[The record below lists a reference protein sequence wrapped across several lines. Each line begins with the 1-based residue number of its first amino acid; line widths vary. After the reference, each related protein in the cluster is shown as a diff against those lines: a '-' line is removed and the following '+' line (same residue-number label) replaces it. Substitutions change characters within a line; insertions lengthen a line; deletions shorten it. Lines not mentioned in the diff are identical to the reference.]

1 MPRQRHTVIFVPH
14 ARARLRKWQ
23 ISNFQIAFGV
33 TSLLLLGMAACWL
46 AWAHF
51 NTAVSPA
58 EMNRLRRE
66 NARLRQVNVGF
77 ESSIRSLQ
85 SKLAGSEDRTRQLA
99 IMAGL
104 ESLGSG
110 ADVGVGGGAP
120 LDGPSPGA
128 GQGPGA
134 SSGAGQGPGGASS
147 GAGQGPGGAS
157 DTGAEALPALLG
169 RAGQMKGMLDA
180 IAAKLGERV
189 RWMSS
194 TPTIA
199 PVRGILTSGFGT
211 RSDPMT
217 HGPGLH
223 QGVDIAAAA
232 GQPVC
237 AAADGLVMLAAR
249 TGGYG
254 EAVYLAHGFGIS
266 TRYGHLSEIDVHPG
280 QRVHRGDVIGRVGS
294 TGRSTGAHLHY
305 EVRLDGAPVNP
316 LAYILEGA
324 GGPS

>member
-23 ISNFQIAFGV
+23 ISNLQIALGGGL
-33 TSLLLLGMAACWL
+33 LLLLGLAACWF
-46 AWAHF
+46 AWANF
-51 NTAVSPA
+51 NTPVSPA
-58 EMNRLRRE
+58 EMSRLRRE
-66 NARLRQVNVGF
+66 NARLRQVNLGF
-77 ESSIRSLQ
+77 ESNIRSLQ
-85 SKLAGSEDRTRQLA
+85 SKLATSEDRTRQLA

-110 ADVGVGGGAP
+110 ADVGVGGGTP
-120 LDGPSPGA
+120 LEGSATSVGVSHA
-128 GQGPGA
+128 GQGPGL
-134 SSGAGQGPGGASS
+134 
-147 GAGQGPGGAS
+147 S
-157 DTGAEALPALLG
+157 DVGAEGLPALQG
-169 RAGQMKGMLDA
+169 RIGQMKGMLDA
-180 IAAKLGERV
+180 IEAKLGERV

-232 GQPVC
+232 GQPVS

-294 TGRSTGAHLHY
+294 TGRSTGSHLHY
-305 EVRLDGAPVNP
+305 EVRLDGNPVNP
-316 LAYILEGA
+316 VAYILEGTS
-324 GGPS
+324 GPS

>member
-23 ISNFQIAFGV
+23 VSNFQIAFGGG
-33 TSLLLLGMAACWL
+33 SLLLLGLAACWL

-58 EMNRLRRE
+58 EMSRLRRE
-66 NARLRQVNVGF
+66 NARLRQVNLGF
-77 ESSIRSLQ
+77 ESSIRTLQ
-85 SKLAGSEDRTRQLA
+85 SSLATSEDRTRQLA

-110 ADVGVGGGAP
+110 AEVGVGGGTP
-120 LDGPSPGA
+120 LDGPA
-128 GQGPGA
+128 L
-134 SSGAGQGPGGASS
+134 
-147 GAGQGPGGAS
+147 
-157 DTGAEALPALLG
+157 DGAEKLPALHG
-169 RAGQMKGMLDA
+169 RAGHMKGMLDA
-180 IAAKLGERV
+180 IEAKLGERV

-232 GQPVC
+232 GQPVF

-254 EAVYLAHGFGIS
+254 EAVYLAHGLGIS

-280 QRVHRGDVIGRVGS
+280 QKIHRGDMIGRVGS

-305 EVRLDGAPVNP
+305 EVRLDGTPVNP
-316 LAYILEGA
+316 LAYILDGA
-324 GGPS
+324 SGPS

>member
-1 MPRQRHTVIFVPH
+1 MPRQRHTVILVPH
-14 ARARLRKWQ
+14 AHSRLRKWQ
-23 ISNFQIAFGV
+23 VSSVQIALGAG
-33 TSLLLLGMAACWL
+33 SLLLLGLAACWL
-46 AWAHF
+46 AWSHF
-51 NTAVSPA
+51 NTTVSPA
-58 EMNRLRRE
+58 ELGRLRRE
-66 NARLRQVNVGF
+66 NTRLRQVNLGF
-77 ESSIRSLQ
+77 ESSIRGLQ
-85 SKLAGSEDRTRQLA
+85 SRLAGSEERTRQLA

-120 LDGPSPGA
+120 LGGPA

-134 SSGAGQGPGGASS
+134 SDTAGQGPGAFDIS
-147 GAGQGPGGAS
+147 
-157 DTGAEALPALLG
+157 AEELPALAG
-169 RAGQMKGMLDA
+169 RVGQLRGVLDA
-180 IAAKLGERV
+180 IEAKLGERM

-232 GQPVC
+232 GQPVH
-237 AAADGLVMLAAR
+237 AAADGLVMVAAR

-254 EAVYLAHGFGIS
+254 EAVFLAHGYGLS
-266 TRYGHLSEIDVHPG
+266 TRYGHLSEIDVRPG

-294 TGRSTGAHLHY
+294 TGRSTGSHLHY

-324 GGPS
+324 AGPS

>member
-23 ISNFQIAFGV
+23 ISNFQIACGGG
-33 TSLLLLGMAACWL
+33 SLLLLGLAACWL

-58 EMNRLRRE
+58 EMSRLRRE
-66 NARLRQVNVGF
+66 NARLRQVNLGF
-77 ESSIRSLQ
+77 ESSIRTLQ
-85 SKLAGSEDRTRQLA
+85 SSLATSEDRTRQLA

-110 ADVGVGGGAP
+110 AEVGVGGGTP
-120 LDGPSPGA
+120 LE
-128 GQGPGA
+128 
-134 SSGAGQGPGGASS
+134 
-147 GAGQGPGGAS
+147 
-157 DTGAEALPALLG
+157 GAENLPALHG

-180 IAAKLGERV
+180 IEAKLGERV

-232 GQPVC
+232 GQPVF

-280 QRVHRGDVIGRVGS
+280 QRVHRGDMIGRVGS
-294 TGRSTGAHLHY
+294 TGRSTGSHLHY
-305 EVRLDGAPVNP
+305 EVRLDGTPVNP

>member
-1 MPRQRHTVIFVPH
+1 MPRQRHTVILVPH
-14 ARARLRKWQ
+14 AHSRLRKWQ
-23 ISNFQIAFGV
+23 VSNLQIALGGG
-33 TSLLLLGMAACWL
+33 SLLLAGLAACWL
-46 AWAHF
+46 GWSHF
-51 NTAVSPA
+51 NTTVSPA
-58 EMNRLRRE
+58 ELSRLRHE
-66 NARLRQVNVGF
+66 NARLRQVNLGF
-77 ESSIRSLQ
+77 ESSIRGLQ
-85 SKLAGSEDRTRQLA
+85 SRLAGSEERTRQLA

-110 ADVGVGGGAP
+110 AEVGVGGGTP
-120 LDGPSPGA
+120 LGDPNA

-134 SSGAGQGPGGASS
+134 SDTAGQGPG
-147 GAGQGPGGAS
+147 AS
-157 DTGAEALPALLG
+157 DSAEELPALAG
-169 RAGQMKGMLDA
+169 RVGQLRGVLDA
-180 IAAKLGERV
+180 IEAKLGERM

-232 GQPVC
+232 GQPVQ
-237 AAADGLVMLAAR
+237 AAADGLVMVATR

-254 EAVYLAHGFGIS
+254 EAVFLAHGYGLS

-294 TGRSTGAHLHY
+294 TGRSTGSHLHY
-305 EVRLDGAPVNP
+305 EVRLDGSPVNP

-324 GGPS
+324 AGPS